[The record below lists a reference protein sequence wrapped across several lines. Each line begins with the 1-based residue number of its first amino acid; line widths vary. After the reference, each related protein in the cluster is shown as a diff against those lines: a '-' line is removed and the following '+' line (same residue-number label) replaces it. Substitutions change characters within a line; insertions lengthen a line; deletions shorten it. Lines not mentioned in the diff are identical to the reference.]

1 MELCYR
7 LARRARSRTVIPQLS
22 LLLMRRMA
30 VVEEG
35 EVAMTVNNEVVGPI
49 NEIAVQVAGGVN
61 RAAMMLKLGDQQR

>member
-1 MELCYR
+1 MERCYR
-7 LARRARSRTVIPQLS
+7 LARRARLRTAILQLS
-22 LLLMRRMA
+22 RLLMRRVAA
-30 VVEEG
+30 VGEG